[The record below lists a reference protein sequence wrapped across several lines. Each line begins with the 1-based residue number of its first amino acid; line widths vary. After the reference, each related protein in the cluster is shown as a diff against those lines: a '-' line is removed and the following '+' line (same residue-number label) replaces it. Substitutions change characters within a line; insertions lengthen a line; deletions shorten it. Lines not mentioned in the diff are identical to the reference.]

1 MNSWNCIPHVAWVD
15 PHTFFIYQ
23 IFTGVCGPK
32 RVKNCSFEHIWLEH
46 GALGASCCSALIW
59 IRVALA
65 KSSQLL
71 LPSPCSVPD
80 ARPGLGTEVW
90 GHWGATVDWAVT
102 EEAMAE
108 WRLER

>member
-90 GHWGATVDWAVT
+90 DPHA
-102 EEAMAE
+102 
-108 WRLER
+108 